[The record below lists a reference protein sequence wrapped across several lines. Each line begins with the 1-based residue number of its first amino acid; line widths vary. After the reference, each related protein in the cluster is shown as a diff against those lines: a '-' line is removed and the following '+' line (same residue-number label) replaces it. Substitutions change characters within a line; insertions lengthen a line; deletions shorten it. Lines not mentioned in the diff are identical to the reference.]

1 MPTSADDRARK
12 RVTRAERDVRMANR
26 AAHALGASH
35 SGDPESWRRARGRG
49 WSAAETLRHLALTA
63 SSVVE
68 QLRVVAAQGA
78 LTRPSA
84 RSVGQATRLRFA
96 LTTWRL
102 PENLGVLPATDP
114 GGVVMTATDLEQA
127 HVAWT
132 ASFVGLLH
140 EHTPAF
146 LANVRWAH
154 PSYGDMDPME
164 WARFLRIYFRQH
176 ELRLMAR

>member
-1 MPTSADDRARK
+1 MDDLRA
-12 RVTRAERDVRMANR
+12 N
-26 AAHALGASH
+26 AATG
-35 SGDPESWRRARGRG
+35 
-49 WSAAETLRHLALTA
+49 
-63 SSVVE
+63 
-68 QLRVVAAQGA
+68 
-78 LTRPSA
+78 PS
-84 RSVGQATRLRFA
+84 
-96 LTTWRL
+96 
-102 PENLGVLPATDP
+102 
-114 GGVVMTATDLEQA
+114 GVVMTPVELEQA

-132 ASFVGLLH
+132 ASFVALLH